1 MFTTQIKQ
9 FCKPHLYIH
18 LNAAIKTKTI
28 TTANSEAPTLR
39 LGSERDREAL
49 LMAHLAKQETGSS
62 RSLRLDPY
70 LSSHQLNVGDK
81 LYKISRNGVVVK
93 KTMSIGKELTM
104 ALPNKAFKGVAARA
118 IEDEQGVVTVTLELL
133 HHDPELCVPLLY
145 ANDMDDIAADW
156 HSWSRLMKLPMLVV
170 DLDNNP
176 TAVTKQL
183 GALMIEDPI
192 ARRKRITTVKHR
204 PNFMRRRKMG
214 VVGPVQKL
222 TAAELIARR

>member
-1 MFTTQIKQ
+1 
-9 FCKPHLYIH
+9 
-18 LNAAIKTKTI
+18 
-28 TTANSEAPTLR
+28 
-39 LGSERDREAL
+39 
-49 LMAHLAKQETGSS
+49 MAHLATQETGSS
-62 RSLRLDPY
+62 RGLRLDPY
-70 LSSHQLNVGDK
+70 QSSHQLNVGDK
-81 LYKISRNGVVVK
+81 SYKISRNGVVVK
-93 KTMSIGKELTM
+93 KTMRIGKEM
-104 ALPNKAFKGVAARA
+104 AIAVPSKAFKGIAARA
-118 IEDEQGVVTVTLELL
+118 IEDENGLVTVTLELL

-183 GALMIEDPI
+183 GELKVEDPI

-204 PNFMRRRKMG
+204 SNFLRRRKMG
-214 VVGPVQKL
+214 FVGKVEKL